1 MTILVRA
8 RFDVRDQRQ
17 ADFERVVLALR
28 EQVRDEPG
36 TLAYRWFA
44 AGDGGYLVLE
54 EYTDPAAALAHNERA
69 AELLQRVSQ
78 CAEMAYVEL
87 YGPIGPELG
96 AWVRSNPRATAYA
109 EIPDGDPLS

>member
-1 MTILVRA
+1 MTIVVRA

-17 ADFERVVLALR
+17 AEFAQVVHALR
-28 EQVRDEPG
+28 EQVKDEPG

-44 AGDGGYLVLE
+44 AGDGAYLVLE

-87 YGPIGPELG
+87 YGPIGPELD
-96 AWVRSNPRATAYA
+96 AWVRANPQATAYA
-109 EIPDGDPLS
+109 EIPAGGPLS